1 MGLRED
7 LERIAATAA
16 GFAQDGEELTGV
28 VPGRAEPDERTY
40 LCAFVDGDSH
50 SWLVVDDA
58 GAPVTSREIIRRTA
72 SIIALCEL
80 AEETAGG
87 GDLQELREQ
96 LVAIRLTENPE
107 GIEEAEEAAL
117 ELERTIGSP
126 PRLAEPAFLD
136 RVGVAARRLEEALG
150 PAAGSPFAEA
160 MKHGMA
166 SVDELVRDVETNY
179 KATLDSAARLS

>member
-1 MGLRED
+1 VGLRED
-7 LERIAATAA
+7 LDRIAAAA
-16 GFAQDGEELTGV
+16 AAHAGADEQLTGV
-28 VPGRAEPDERTY
+28 VPSLAAPDERTY
-40 LCAFVDGDSH
+40 LCAYTAGDEH
-50 SWLVVDDA
+50 RWLVLDDSA
-58 GAPVTSREIIRRTA
+58 EPVSNRDVIRRTA
-72 SIIALCEL
+72 SIIALTEL

-117 ELERTIGSP
+117 ELEREIGSP

-136 RVGVAARRLEEALG
+136 RVGAAARRLEAALG
-150 PAAGSPFAEA
+150 PSAASPFAEA
-160 MKHGMA
+160 MKQGMA

-179 KATLDSAARLS
+179 KTALD

>member
-7 LERIAATAA
+7 LDRIAAAA
-16 GFAQDGEELTGV
+16 APYARDGEQLAGV
-28 VPGRAEPDERTY
+28 VPSLAEPDERTY
-40 LCAFVDGDSH
+40 LCAFAGGDEQA
-50 SWLVVDDA
+50 WLVVDDA
-58 GAPVTSREIIRRTA
+58 AEPVTSREVVRRTA
-72 SIIALCEL
+72 SIIALTEL

-117 ELERTIGSP
+117 GLERAIGAP

-136 RVGVAARRLEEALG
+136 RVGAAARRLEAALG
-150 PAAGSPFAEA
+150 PSPASPFAEA
-160 MKHGMA
+160 MKHGMSA
-166 SVDELVRDVETNY
+166 VDDFVRDVETHY
-179 KATLDSAARLS
+179 KTTLD